1 MTTEF
6 SPLRLD
12 VNGFAAEAATLTG
25 ADPVADFPRLVAE
38 LTEPGTDVQVQWE
51 AHGEERA
58 GALGAAVPWM
68 HLSADAVVPL
78 VCQRCLTPVETP
90 LVVDRWFRFVAD
102 EATAEAEDDES
113 EEDLLI
119 AARDFDLKE
128 LIEDEL
134 LMEIPVTPV
143 HETCPVDIQL
153 SAVDADFESPEGGRP
168 NPFAVL
174 DALRTRKPEQG

>member
-12 VNGFAAEAATLTG
+12 VNGLAADAATLTG
-25 ADPVADFPRLVAE
+25 ADPVNDYPRLVAE
-38 LTEPGTDVQVQWE
+38 LTDPASDVQVHWQ
-51 AHGEERA
+51 AQGEERA
-58 GALGAAVPWM
+58 GASGAAVPWV
-68 HLSADAVVPL
+68 HLSVDVVVPL
-78 VCQRCLTPVETP
+78 VCQRCMTPVETP

-113 EEDLLI
+113 EEDLLVV
-119 AARDFDLKE
+119 ARDFNLKG

-134 LMEIPVTPV
+134 IMEIPVTPV
-143 HETCPVDIQL
+143 HETCPVHVQL
-153 SAVDADFESPEGGRP
+153 SAADADFDTVEGAKP

-174 DALRTRKPEQG
+174 DALRTRKPE